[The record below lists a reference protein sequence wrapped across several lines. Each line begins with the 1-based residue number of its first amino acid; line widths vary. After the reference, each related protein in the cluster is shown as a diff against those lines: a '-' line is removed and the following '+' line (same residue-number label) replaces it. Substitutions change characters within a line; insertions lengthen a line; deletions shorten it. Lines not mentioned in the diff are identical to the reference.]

1 VEAGERF
8 PLSDQELLDF
18 NAALLLDYDD
28 EKAHANLEKYGDAFR
43 YQLVMALHLDA
54 WAARLLEDEGALARE
69 GLSPGETRAWVTAL
83 QELAALIRQGAY
95 VPGGSNFD
103 PVVRREFG

>member
-1 VEAGERF
+1 VETGERF

-18 NAALLLDYDD
+18 NAALMLAYDD
-28 EKAHANLEKYGDAFR
+28 EEAHKSLEKCGDAFR

-69 GLSPGETRAWVTAL
+69 GLSPGETRGWVTAL
-83 QELAALIRQGAY
+83 QELAAQIRQGAY
-95 VPGGSNFD
+95 LPGGIHFED
-103 PVVRREFG
+103 IARRK